1 MNVGD
6 LGVIE
11 TVDRGASGK
20 WILLGAIIALLAA
33 GTSGARAEAA
43 VLYDQM
49 DAAGSESMFSNDL
62 VAGSEGND
70 SKAADDFTVPA
81 GEGWQ
86 VTQVDV
92 VGAAFGALPS
102 TMNVDIHANNGGL
115 PGTTLFS
122 ARAIP
127 SAGQPDYSIPLSGT
141 PVLGPGTYW
150 IAVQQ
155 DGASA
160 SEPQRLWFWRNRAV
174 QSGNPAAVLYAGCSA
189 FPAWQVRYTC
199 QADAVSP
206 DQIFR
211 LSGIVTSPPPPPPAT
226 LTRADAQAAVRA
238 ALARR
243 FRTWQVG
250 HGKRIACQRRS
261 AVRFRCQLE
270 WEFRA
275 NRFFGFAI
283 AFLQDGTVRTEIHVS
298 RLRNA

>member
-1 MNVGD
+1 MN
-6 LGVIE
+6 E
-11 TVDRGASGK
+11 EVDRGACGK
-20 WILLGAIIALLAA
+20 RGILLAAIITLLAA

-49 DAAGSESMFSNDL
+49 DAAGSEAMFSNDL

-81 GEGWQ
+81 GEGWEI
-86 VTQVDV
+86 TQVDV

-102 TMNVDIHANNGGL
+102 TMNVDIYANSGGL
-115 PGTTLFS
+115 PGAALFS

-127 SAGQPDYSIPLSGT
+127 SAGQPDYSIPLSGA
-141 PVLGPGTYW
+141 PQLGPGTYW
-150 IAVQQ
+150 IAIQQ

-160 SEPQRLWFWRNRAV
+160 SEPQRMWFWRNRAV

-211 LSGIVTSPPPPPPAT
+211 LSGTVTSPPPPPPPPPPAT
-226 LTRADAQAAVRA
+226 LTRANALAAVRA

-243 FRTWQVG
+243 FNTWKVG

-275 NRFFGFAI
+275 NRYYGFAI
-283 AFLQDGTVRTEIHVS
+283 VFLQSGTVRTEIHVK
-298 RLRNA
+298 REQLAN